1 MHIETS
7 QALAVAGSI
16 IAFLVG
22 VIVLSIRSTL
32 DRIEKILDKNEL
44 HHEDIF
50 HRLVETEKKLSGLC
64 ADHNRVMQ
72 GGGHGNKKL

>member
-1 MHIETS
+1 MHFETG

-22 VIVLSIRSTL
+22 LVVLSIRSTL

-50 HRLVETEKKLSGLC
+50 HRLIETEKKLSGLC

-72 GGGHGNKKL
+72 GGHHVNKKL